1 MVSTS
6 RTKRMIREPTR
17 TVDELQNEEN
27 IVDSE
32 IAPSSLSSI
41 LPILRAAIEIEEEN
55 PRVAYLCRFHAF
67 EMAHRMD
74 PMSNVSGVREFKTN
88 LLHKLERV
96 K

>member
-1 MVSTS
+1 
-6 RTKRMIREPTR
+6 MIREPTR

-55 PRVAYLCRFHAF
+55 PRVAYLCELFF
-67 EMAHRMD
+67 QLFL
-74 PMSNVSGVREFKTN
+74 PFIFYF
-88 LLHKLERV
+88 
-96 K
+96 